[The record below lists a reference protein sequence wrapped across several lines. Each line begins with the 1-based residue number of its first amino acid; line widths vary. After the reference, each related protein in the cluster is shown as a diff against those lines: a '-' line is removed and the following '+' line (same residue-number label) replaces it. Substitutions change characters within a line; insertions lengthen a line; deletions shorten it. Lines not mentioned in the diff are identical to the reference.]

1 MHSHRMMVDAGLKT
15 GPKRMLWGRILAV
28 FYARI
33 PDCYQALTVNLL
45 QRLKLSFFPIFS
57 RRSPFFA
64 VVSLAVVLGG
74 CAWAPGTYL
83 VHRPSASADFNFVN
97 LRAASSDQ
105 LEKIAERPGVQGV
118 SLEELFE
125 VKPQAYELGVGDV
138 ISFSYWGLPEFSPSA
153 GPNQSSAATTIGH
166 TVEPDGTIFLP
177 YAGTVQVAGMT
188 LAQAREAISQRL
200 LSVVKDPQ
208 FDFRVMT
215 YSSQKVVVSGQV
227 RQPGAVFITN
237 QPLDLMTA
245 IGRAGGFAPEGDTQ
259 AVLLFRKDKRILID
273 LDVLIAKGL
282 NPALVYLQDGDLIQ
296 VEDRRLTRRAYV
308 TGELVRNFPVS
319 VSARYS
325 LADAITDAGG
335 ALQLS
340 SNGDFYVIRAG
351 AEKPTVFYVSL
362 DNPQGASLATR
373 LMLKPGDVVYAGAA
387 DLARFNRL
395 LSSFFPGLGAVR
407 QFQDIDYYQDRNR
420 R

>member
-1 MHSHRMMVDAGLKT
+1 MLCETSIVERGLKL
-15 GPKRMLWGRILAV
+15 GQKRVRCGQVLVLFCAKIKHYYQGLTAN
-28 FYARI
+28 FSCI
-33 PDCYQALTVNLL
+33 P
-45 QRLKLSFFPIFS
+45 KLSFLPLSFG
-57 RRSPFFA
+57 RRLRLFA
-64 VVSLAVVLGG
+64 SVSLTVAISG

-83 VHRPSASADFNFVN
+83 VHRPSASAEFNFVN
-97 LRAASSDQ
+97 LRAVTSDQ

-118 SLEELFE
+118 ILEELFE
-125 VKPQAYELGVGDV
+125 VKPQAYQLGVGDV
-138 ISFSYWGLPEFSPSA
+138 ISFSYWGLPEFSPSLGA
-153 GPNQSSAATTIGH
+153 NQSAAAVIGH

-177 YAGTVQVAGMT
+177 YAGTVRVAGMT
-188 LAQAREAISQRL
+188 LAQAREAIGQRL
-200 LSVVKDPQ
+200 LGVVKDPQ

-308 TGELVRNFPVS
+308 TGEMVRNFPVS

-340 SNGDFYVIRAG
+340 SNGDFYVIRSG
-351 AEKPTVFYVSL
+351 AEKPTVFYISL
-362 DNPQGASLATR
+362 DSPQGASLATR
-373 LMLKPGDVVYAGAA
+373 MMLKPGDVVYAGAA

-407 QFQDIDYYQDRNR
+407 QFQDIDYNQDRNNR
-420 R
+420 